1 MRLHRRD
8 AEIGAEFNATE
19 DLRGGMGWETW
30 KNAPKNGGRPEGTR
44 PERLRYGA
52 ATKDQRVAERFP
64 ERKPARQNLR
74 AQRKR
79 RNAVWR
85 HRVSADASGSLL
97 RMASLEK
104 C

>member
-1 MRLHRRD
+1 MPPRM
-8 AEIGAEFNATE
+8 GA
-19 DLRGGMGWETW
+19 WQ
-30 KNAPKNGGRPEGTR
+30 

-52 ATKDQRVAERFP
+52 ATKNHRVAERFP

-85 HRVSADASGSLL
+85 FAMTSPPSGCQKDFHPQAVEHARHTKNPHAKKAGSHKVLQQSVSEDDRSA
-97 RMASLEK
+97 
-104 C
+104 